1 MPRKVR
7 ARRKLNDDTFEE
19 YTDYLFPADDESTAR
34 RSKFLQMVHQWKAE
48 KAEEHDDDRKV
59 NDS

>member
-7 ARRKLNDDTFEE
+7 ARRKLDDDTFEE
-19 YTDYLFPADDESTAR
+19 YIDYLFPADDESTAK

-48 KAEEHDDDRKV
+48 KTEQQNQGLEA
-59 NDS
+59 NGT

>member
-19 YTDYLFPADDESTAR
+19 YTDYLFPADDQSTAK

-48 KAEEHDDDRKV
+48 AVGEHGHDGV
-59 NDS
+59 TNGS

>member
-19 YTDYLFPADDESTAR
+19 YTDYLFPADDESTAK
-34 RSKFLQMVHQWKAE
+34 RSKFLQMVHQWKAG
-48 KAEEHDDDRKV
+48 KAEEQNHDGEA
-59 NDS
+59 NGS